1 MSENDLVLEK
11 RDQFGYTALAET
23 TLHGNC
29 EMAKCMIDKNHKL
42 VRIPSYKKL
51 LPVVL
56 AVFHKHI
63 KLARYLYRRTPLKD
77 LLAENGLNGV
87 TLMIQ
92 VMYTRDFDIALDL
105 IRCNQNLAF
114 ALDREE
120 CSPLSALAS
129 MPHAFKRSKLVFWKQ
144 WIYERIP
151 VELPPKFTIK
161 ETRSNIPQEDSN
173 IPEEERHKSNGVK
186 NVGSGIPVE
195 LPPNFTINETRVNIP
210 KEERQ
215 NSNEV
220 IIVESE
226 EKRHDFNGV
235 SIVESVPE
243 SLRQP
248 VPYLSEL
255 LGIQGLHK
263 MKWNDKYSREI
274 LRLMCKKISPLN
286 VKEQNDVISV
296 AIFRAVKEG
305 FTEFVDEVLIANPHL
320 IWARDQQWVSL
331 FQQAVLYR
339 EAEIFRLLH
348 EKPVKNSVMNLKDEF
363 RNNVLHMAGMSTPS
377 TRFKCIQGEVLQMQ
391 RELQWFKELEQIVHP
406 KMKEERNNSG
416 LTPRELF
423 TSEHNDMKNKGE
435 DWMKNTATS
444 CTVVAA
450 LIVTIMF
457 AAAFTVPGGNDQN
470 TGLPIFL
477 NRKLFKLFIVS
488 DALSLFSSSTS
499 ALMFLGILTSRY
511 EEEDFLKSLPRKL
524 IIGLFTLFVSIA
536 AMMTAFSSALFLMLR
551 GQSWTFLPVICFAS
565 IPVII
570 FVFMQFSLLSGI
582 PEGLHRHVKEPV
594 QVGYLVVR
602 SLTCCA
608 ETIKPTISLQIAL
621 YHNQIPVLWTATEQ
635 SLSA

>member
-1 MSENDLVLEK
+1 
-11 RDQFGYTALAET
+11 
-23 TLHGNC
+23 
-29 EMAKCMIDKNHKL
+29 
-42 VRIPSYKKL
+42 
-51 LPVVL
+51 
-56 AVFHKHI
+56 
-63 KLARYLYRRTPLKD
+63 
-77 LLAENGLNGV
+77 
-87 TLMIQ
+87 
-92 VMYTRDFDIALDL
+92 
-105 IRCNQNLAF
+105 
-114 ALDREE
+114 
-120 CSPLSALAS
+120 
-129 MPHAFKRSKLVFWKQ
+129 
-144 WIYERIP
+144 
-151 VELPPKFTIK
+151 
-161 ETRSNIPQEDSN
+161 
-173 IPEEERHKSNGVK
+173 
-186 NVGSGIPVE
+186 
-195 LPPNFTINETRVNIP
+195 
-210 KEERQ
+210 
-215 NSNEV
+215 
-220 IIVESE
+220 
-226 EKRHDFNGV
+226 
-235 SIVESVPE
+235 
-243 SLRQP
+243 
-248 VPYLSEL
+248 
-255 LGIQGLHK
+255 

-570 FVFMQFSLLSGI
+570 FVFMQFSLLVDMHNSTCGPNILI
-582 PEGLHRHVKEPV
+582 PKKKSRTTFYNFLSQLVK
-594 QVGYLVVR
+594 
-602 SLTCCA
+602 
-608 ETIKPTISLQIAL
+608 KK
-621 YHNQIPVLWTATEQ
+621 
-635 SLSA
+635 